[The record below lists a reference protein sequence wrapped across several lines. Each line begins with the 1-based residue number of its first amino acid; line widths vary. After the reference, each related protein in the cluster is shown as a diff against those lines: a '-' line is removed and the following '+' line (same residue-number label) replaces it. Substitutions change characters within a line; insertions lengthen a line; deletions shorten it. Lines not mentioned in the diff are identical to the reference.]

1 MNARDRR
8 ALQLGAGI
16 VIGAWLFLRLIPA
29 TVRAERTLRE
39 RVARQSATVERLK
52 ADMALLPALED
63 SAAVLSKALSQLA
76 PRLVTG
82 STLPEGE
89 AELTVLVRSLS
100 ESLGARV
107 ERIVPLADSAS
118 AGSLTRVAVRL
129 EVETDT
135 KGAAQLLA
143 SVARQATVL
152 DIASLRILALE
163 PNSAAAVAERL
174 RVELVV
180 SGWMLAKG
188 ANGAKGAKGA
198 TGRGLDG

>member
-1 MNARDRR
+1 MNTRDRR

-29 TVRAERTLRE
+29 AVRAERALRE
-39 RVARQSATVERLK
+39 RVGRQSTTVERLK
-52 ADMALLPALED
+52 ADLALLPALED
-63 SAAVLSKALSQLA
+63 SAAVLSKALTQLA
-76 PRLVTG
+76 PRLVSGRTR
-82 STLPEGE
+82 PEGE

-107 ERIVPLADSAS
+107 ERVVPVADSAGV
-118 AGSLTRVAVRL
+118 GSLTRVMVRL

-143 SVARQATVL
+143 SIARQPTVL

-163 PNSAAAVAERL
+163 PSSAATVAERL
-174 RVELVV
+174 RVEMVV
-180 SGWMLAKG
+180 AGWML

-198 TGRGLDG
+198 KGRRGEG